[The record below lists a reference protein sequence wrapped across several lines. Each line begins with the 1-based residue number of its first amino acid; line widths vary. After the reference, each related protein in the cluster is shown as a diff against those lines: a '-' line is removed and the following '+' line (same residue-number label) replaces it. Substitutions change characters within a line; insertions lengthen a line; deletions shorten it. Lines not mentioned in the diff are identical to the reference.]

1 MEKKFIV
8 CREFFM
14 ATLNVTDA
22 LMRSSLQKQTSRGV
36 LEKDRRGKHTPSH
49 KLSAEVDAFIRE
61 HILSF
66 PSVESHYC
74 RKSND
79 RRYSDASLNI
89 SVMYRMYKDVCRAK
103 NVKTVTLEK
112 YRSIFREYKLSF
124 FVPKKDQ
131 CKTCL
136 AQKNISEEDKYEK
149 EATFKRHLEKKE
161 AARKVR
167 DDDKATAKENPHILA
182 FNFDLQAV
190 LTTPKDSAGQIFY
203 LRKLAVYN
211 LTIYNL
217 ANQDVRCYVWNET
230 QAVRMMSDSCGG
242 QQKNSIFAAMCLQLC
257 ANHST
262 LLTVDHQLFET
273 GHTEIECDSIHSK
286 IERKA
291 KHIPVY
297 TADGWAQVIRDLRI
311 SPQPFVVKNFMFDDF
326 LDFKTFSVDSYCF
339 SKIPWRNVCSLHY
352 EKGEPSKI
360 SNRTNFA
367 EEYKHVDC
375 SKPISNRGRP
385 KQSLL
390 HRAYQQSLPISVSKY
405 KDLEKMCKDYTIP
418 KIHHGFYNSLKTS
431 KDVRDNLPAPDQGES
446 DVTDSE

>member
-1 MEKKFIV
+1 
-8 CREFFM
+8 
-14 ATLNVTDA
+14 
-22 LMRSSLQKQTSRGV
+22 
-36 LEKDRRGKHTPSH
+36 
-49 KLSAEVDAFIRE
+49 
-61 HILSF
+61 
-66 PSVESHYC
+66 
-74 RKSND
+74 
-79 RRYSDASLNI
+79 
-89 SVMYRMYKDVCRAK
+89 MYRMYKDVCRVK

-112 YRSIFREYKLSF
+112 YRSIFRENKLSF

-136 AQKNISEEDKYEK
+136 AQKNISEEDKNEK

-190 LTTPKDSAGQIFY
+190 LTTPKGSAGQIFY

-211 LTIYNL
+211 LNIYNL
-217 ANQDVRCYVWNET
+217 ANQDVRCYVWDET

-257 ANHST
+257 ANHPT
-262 LLTVDHQLFET
+262 LLTVDHQFFET
-273 GHTEIECDSIHSK
+273 GHTEMECDSIQSK

-291 KHIPVY
+291 KHVPVY
-297 TADGWAQVIRDLRI
+297 TPDCWAQVIRDSRI

-326 LDFKTFSVDSYCF
+326 LDFKTFSVDSYYF
-339 SKIPWRNVCSLHY
+339 SKIPWRNVCFLHY

-360 SNRTNFA
+360 SYRTNFA

-375 SKPISNRGRP
+375 CKPIGNRGRP

-390 HRAYQQSLPISVSKY
+390 HRAYQEIYP
-405 KDLEKMCKDYTIP
+405 
-418 KIHHGFYNSLKTS
+418 
-431 KDVRDNLPAPDQGES
+431 
-446 DVTDSE
+446 